1 MKTLVIDGGMMTDRA
16 AAHDYLALRL
26 ALPEHY
32 GRNLDALFDALTERS
47 EPTRLVVYRRG
58 ELEAALGDYGNSL
71 LEALRDAARDN
82 PSLQVLCDGEDA

>member
-1 MKTLVIDGGMMTDRA
+1 MKTLVIDGGMMTDRE

-26 ALPEHY
+26 ALPDHY

-47 EPTRLVVYRRG
+47 EPTRLVVYRRR
-58 ELEAALGDYGNSL
+58 EMEAALGDYGGSL

-82 PSLQVLCDGEDA
+82 PSLQVLCDGEDT